1 MRTIK
6 FTCEHNTFNVYEVFV
21 NDKYYWVGDNNL
33 NEFIIYSME
42 NDLYY
47 SRTLIS
53 DTNTSIRLDKLDDM
67 IIYYLG
73 DEEPNEN
80 DMIISVNDIDSY
92 KNNNFITEVSEI
104 VSDIC
109 DITNGHTL
117 CLFNSKKSTT
127 TYI

>member
-33 NEFIIYSME
+33 NEFITYSME
-42 NDLYY
+42 SDLYY

-80 DMIISVNDIDSY
+80 DMIISVNDILNDVY
-92 KNNNFITEVSEI
+92 
-104 VSDIC
+104 
-109 DITNGHTL
+109 
-117 CLFNSKKSTT
+117 
-127 TYI
+127 

>member
-47 SRTLIS
+47 SHTLIS

-80 DMIISVNDIDSY
+80 DMIISVNDILNDVY
-92 KNNNFITEVSEI
+92 
-104 VSDIC
+104 
-109 DITNGHTL
+109 
-117 CLFNSKKSTT
+117 
-127 TYI
+127 

>member
-73 DEEPNEN
+73 DEEPNVN
-80 DMIISVNDIDSY
+80 DMIISVNDILNDVY
-92 KNNNFITEVSEI
+92 
-104 VSDIC
+104 
-109 DITNGHTL
+109 
-117 CLFNSKKSTT
+117 
-127 TYI
+127 

>member
-6 FTCEHNTFNVYEVFV
+6 FTCGENTFNVYEVFV

-42 NDLYY
+42 SDLYY
-47 SRTLIS
+47 SCTLIS

-80 DMIISVNDIDSY
+80 DMIISVNDILNDVY
-92 KNNNFITEVSEI
+92 
-104 VSDIC
+104 
-109 DITNGHTL
+109 
-117 CLFNSKKSTT
+117 
-127 TYI
+127 

>member
-42 NDLYY
+42 SDLYY

-80 DMIISVNDIDSY
+80 DMIISVNAILNDVY
-92 KNNNFITEVSEI
+92 
-104 VSDIC
+104 
-109 DITNGHTL
+109 
-117 CLFNSKKSTT
+117 
-127 TYI
+127 

>member
-80 DMIISVNDIDSY
+80 DMIISVNDILNDVY
-92 KNNNFITEVSEI
+92 
-104 VSDIC
+104 
-109 DITNGHTL
+109 
-117 CLFNSKKSTT
+117 
-127 TYI
+127 